1 MQQTQRKK
9 NLVGAA
15 LVGAALA
22 ATARVGSALVRTAL
36 VGAALAATVAHADA
50 YSDAHDDLVAAYQA
64 EDFATMRTAAAASLE
79 ARPEYPG
86 ALFNLAYAEALDND
100 ADAAMSTL
108 GRLVEKQIDFGVEDI
123 EAFAPLK
130 DHPVWNSYL
139 ANIASIREPVGNAVV
154 AAQFE
159 QSDFIPEGIALAD
172 GGGFVLGSIR
182 HGQLLIEA
190 RDSAEL
196 VIGPAGH
203 WSVFGMRFDDRDG
216 LWFASSRVPQYVGIS
231 DRSAY
236 KAGLFRLDLDSLEI
250 SERARLPVAEGD
262 QVLGD
267 LVIADDE
274 TIYTTDSIDGP
285 VYRYSIADGEYS
297 TLVPKGV
304 FGSPQGLVLDAT
316 GDYLYV
322 ADYIGGLYRV
332 RLADGGVEKV
342 RVPDAISDYGID
354 GLYRHG
360 NRLIAIQ
367 NGIQPHRVVAMLLS
381 YDGTAIESAE
391 TLAMNLP
398 QFDEPTLGTV
408 VGDEF
413 YFVANSHWNRFD
425 AENNLPEGLTGP
437 IVLKINLSRLKPLL
451 Q

>member
-1 MQQTQRKK
+1 MQQTQRRK
-9 NLVGAA
+9 N

-22 ATARVGSALVRTAL
+22 ATALVRTAL

-50 YSDAHDDLVAAYQA
+50 YSDARDDLVAAYQA
-64 EDFATMRTAAAASLE
+64 EDYATMRTAAAASLE
-79 ARPEYPG
+79 ARPEFPG
-86 ALFNLAYAEALDND
+86 ALFNLAYAEALDSD
-100 ADAAMSTL
+100 ADAAMATL
-108 GRLVEKQIDFGVEDI
+108 GRLVEKQIDFGVENI

-130 DHPVWNSYL
+130 EHSVWNSYL

-154 AAQFE
+154 AAE
-159 QSDFIPEGIALAD
+159 SDQSDFIPEGIAVD
-172 GGGFVLGSIR
+172 GAGDIILGGIR
-182 HGQLLIEA
+182 HGTFL
-190 RDSAEL
+190 
-196 VIGPAGH
+196 IGPGDFLEMKMGPFGH
-203 WSVFGMRFDDRDG
+203 WSVFGMRLDGTGG
-216 LWFASSRVPQYVGIS
+216 LWFASSRVPQYAGIS

-236 KAGLFRLDLDSLEI
+236 KAGLFRFDTESAEVDH
-250 SERARLPVAEGD
+250 RARLPVNDND

-285 VYRYSIADGEYS
+285 VYRYSIADREYS

-304 FGSPQGLVLDAT
+304 FGSPQGLVLGAT

-360 NRLIAIQ
+360 DRLIAIQ
-367 NGIQPHRVVAMLLS
+367 NGIQPHRVVAMSLS

-425 AENNLPEGLTGP
+425 AENNLPEGLSGP
-437 IVLKINLSRLKPLL
+437 IVLKIKL
-451 Q
+451 

>member
-1 MQQTQRKK
+1 MLKIERITVLLASVLW
-9 NLVGAA
+9 LVSLSPTSYAD
-15 LVGAALA
+15 
-22 ATARVGSALVRTAL
+22 SY
-36 VGAALAATVAHADA
+36 ADA
-50 YSDAHDDLVAAYQA
+50 RADLVAAYQA
-64 EDFATMRTAAAASLE
+64 ENYPAMRIAAQNSLQS
-79 ARPEYPG
+79 RPEFPG
-86 ALFNLAYAEALDND
+86 ALFNLAFAESLDGD
-100 ADAAMSTL
+100 ADAAMATL
-108 GRLVEKQIDFGVEDI
+108 GKLIEKHIDFGVENI
-123 EAFAPLK
+123 EAFALLRE
-130 DHPVWNSYL
+130 HPVWDSYL
-139 ANIASIREPVGNAVV
+139 ANIASIREPVGDADV
-154 AAQFE
+154 AAEFDGP
-159 QSDFIPEGIALAD
+159 DFIPEGIAFAD
-172 GGGFVLGSIR
+172 GGGLILGGIR

-190 RDSAEL
+190 LGGGEL

-203 WSVFGMRFDDRDG
+203 WSVFGMRFDDREG
-216 LWFASSRVPQYVGIS
+216 LWFASSRVPQYTGIS

-236 KAGLFRLDLDSLEI
+236 KTGLFRLDLDSLEI

-274 TIYTTDSIDGP
+274 TIYTTDSADGP

-304 FGSPQGLVLDAT
+304 FGSPQGLVLDAG
-316 GDYLYV
+316 GDHLYV

-332 RLADGGVEKV
+332 RLSDGNVERV
-342 RVPDAISDYGID
+342 AVPDAISDYGID

-367 NGIQPHRVVAMLLS
+367 NGIRPHRVVAMSLS
-381 YDGTAIESAE
+381 DDGSAIESAE

-408 VGDEF
+408 VEDDF

-425 AENNLPEGLTGP
+425 EDNNLPDDLGGP
-437 IVLKINLSRLKPLL
+437 IVLRISLK
-451 Q
+451 

>member
-1 MQQTQRKK
+1 MQQTQRRK
-9 NLVGAA
+9 NLVGALLAPLGHVASATFVGAA

-22 ATARVGSALVRTAL
+22 ATPSESDTY
-36 VGAALAATVAHADA
+36 ADA
-50 YSDAHDDLVAAYQA
+50 RADLVAAYQA
-64 EDFATMRTAAAASLE
+64 EDFAAMRVAAAASLE
-79 ARPEYPG
+79 ARTEYPG
-86 ALFNLAYAEALDND
+86 ALFNLAYAEALDGD
-100 ADAAMSTL
+100 ADAAMATL
-108 GRLVEKQIDFGVEDI
+108 GRLVEKRIDFGVENI
-123 EAFAPLK
+123 EAFESLQA
-130 DHPVWNSYL
+130 HPVWESYL
-139 ANIASIREPVGNAVV
+139 VNVARIREPIGEADV
-154 AAQFE
+154 AAEFD
-159 QSDFIPEGIALAD
+159 QSDFIPEGIAVAD
-172 GGGFVLGSIR
+172 GGGVILGGIR

-250 SERARLPVAEGD
+250 SDRARLPVAEGD

-304 FGSPQGLVLDAT
+304 FGSPQGLVLDVA

-332 RLADGGVEKV
+332 RLADGGVQKV
-342 RVPDAISDYGID
+342 TVPDTTSDYGID

-367 NGIQPHRVVAMLLS
+367 NGIQPHRVVAMSLS
-381 YDGTAIESAE
+381 DDGTAIESTE

-408 VGDEF
+408 VGDDF

-425 AENNLPEGLTGP
+425 EENNLPEGLSGP